1 MSWTE
6 KYRPRTF
13 EEVAG
18 NKKAIGEIK
27 KWIDEWKA
35 GNPQPP
41 LLLVGPPGTGKTTL
55 AHIIGRKFSDTLELN
70 ASDKRSQDAIRR
82 TAGEASS
89 TYSLFNH
96 DLKLII
102 LDEVD
107 GIHGNE
113 DRGGVQ
119 AINRIIKESR
129 HPLVLTANDPYSKR
143 LQTIKPKCKVIN
155 IRKVHTASIA
165 AALKRICRAEGIDC
179 PPDVLKE
186 LAKRSM
192 GDLRS
197 AINDLEAMAKGEES
211 VGKELLDTGA
221 KDAVSTIF
229 DAVRAVLKSR
239 NVVKVREAM
248 RVDDDPTSVLEFI
261 AENVPREYEKPHEI
275 SRAYDMLSRADVF
288 FGRAVRSRDYTYW
301 RYASEL
307 MGPGVALSKEET
319 YRKFVRYSGSS
330 SFRILGRTRKKRAL
344 RDSVARKMAG
354 KMHISPKVAIS
365 MFPFLEII
373 FENYEMA
380 YEIKEYLEL
389 TDEEVKLF
397 RKKKIR
403 APEKKKP
410 RKKTETPRE
419 PLPGPE
425 KRDNEAGADKGS
437 SRKSP
442 EDGSERNRSHGQG
455 ENENKKNDEKPKEKQ
470 TSLFQF
476 K

>member
-1 MSWTE
+1 
-6 KYRPRTF
+6 
-13 EEVAG
+13 
-18 NKKAIGEIK
+18 
-27 KWIDEWKA
+27 
-35 GNPQPP
+35 
-41 LLLVGPPGTGKTTL
+41 
-55 AHIIGRKFSDTLELN
+55 
-70 ASDKRSQDAIRR
+70 
-82 TAGEASS
+82 
-89 TYSLFNH
+89 
-96 DLKLII
+96 
-102 LDEVD
+102 
-107 GIHGNE
+107 
-113 DRGGVQ
+113 
-119 AINRIIKESR
+119 
-129 HPLVLTANDPYSKR
+129 
-143 LQTIKPKCKVIN
+143 
-155 IRKVHTASIA
+155 
-165 AALKRICRAEGIDC
+165 
-179 PPDVLKE
+179 
-186 LAKRSM
+186 
-192 GDLRS
+192 
-197 AINDLEAMAKGEES
+197 
-211 VGKELLDTGA
+211 
-221 KDAVSTIF
+221 
-229 DAVRAVLKSR
+229 
-239 NVVKVREAM
+239 
-248 RVDDDPTSVLEFI
+248 
-261 AENVPREYEKPHEI
+261 
-275 SRAYDMLSRADVF
+275 
-288 FGRAVRSRDYTYW
+288 
-301 RYASEL
+301 

-373 FENYEMA
+373 FENDEMA